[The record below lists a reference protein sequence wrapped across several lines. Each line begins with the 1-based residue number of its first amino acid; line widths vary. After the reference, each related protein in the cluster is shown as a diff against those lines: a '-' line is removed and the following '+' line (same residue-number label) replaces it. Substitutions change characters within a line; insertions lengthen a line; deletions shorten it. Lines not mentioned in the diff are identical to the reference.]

1 MDVEFSQNGA
11 SGVITLNRPDALNA
25 LTLSMVREMTPVLND
40 WARDPSVKHVVIEGA
55 GEKGFCA
62 GGDIRALHDW
72 GRAGDAEATGFYR
85 EEYALNHLIK
95 TFPKPYIALID
106 GITMG
111 GGVGVSVH

>member
-55 GEKGFCA
+55 GE
-62 GGDIRALHDW
+62 RVLR
-72 GRAGDAEATGFYR
+72 GR
-85 EEYALNHLIK
+85 
-95 TFPKPYIALID
+95 
-106 GITMG
+106 
-111 GGVGVSVH
+111 

>member
-1 MDVEFSQNGA
+1 MEVKFSRNGA

-25 LTLSMVREMTPVLND
+25 LTLSMVRDITPVLQD
-40 WARDPSVKHVVIEGA
+40 WECNSAVEHVVIEGA
-55 GEKGFCA
+55 GERGFCA

-95 TFPKPYIALID
+95 TFPKL
-106 GITMG
+106 
-111 GGVGVSVH
+111 